1 MERLG
6 TTKSAYKFEKLLAV
20 FGFLLLAIY
29 GLARMYQMFAS
40 PAEVRRFWEAQ
51 EAPRVQA
58 SQPDKREPDFRLWSP
73 QRIAAYK
80 TGLSDGIP
88 TPIAVLQITSVGLE
102 VPVLEGTADATLDQ
116 GAGHIEG
123 TLQDLVPTV
132 ISESQP
138 TATGFSAA

>member
-40 PAEVRRFWEAQ
+40 RAEVRRFWEAQ

-58 SQPDKREPDFRLWSP
+58 SSVDSVIAMERGSPNGYAPPSTKMQQFTRDWLACRDREESC
-73 QRIAAYK
+73 
-80 TGLSDGIP
+80 
-88 TPIAVLQITSVGLE
+88 
-102 VPVLEGTADATLDQ
+102 
-116 GAGHIEG
+116 GAKGSL
-123 TLQDLVPTV
+123 TN
-132 ISESQP
+132 
-138 TATGFSAA
+138 